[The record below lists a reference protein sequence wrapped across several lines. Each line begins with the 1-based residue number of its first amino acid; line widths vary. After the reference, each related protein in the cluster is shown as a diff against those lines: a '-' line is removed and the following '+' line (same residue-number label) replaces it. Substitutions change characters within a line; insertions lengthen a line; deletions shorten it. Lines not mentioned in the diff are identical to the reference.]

1 MLLAF
6 PTILWKLKLL
16 RINLIWKKEKKE
28 EVHISL
34 FGQKIYSLIGTFWLF
49 QEKHLGSK
57 LPSLNYQIIKKRKK
71 KKEKKKGLKYII
83 RSLSLVS
90 FDFIHSCLKVLIWSL
105 LVWFRL
111 DFGLS
116 VQKTLAY
123 DR

>member
-71 KKEKKKGLKYII
+71 KKEKRKKKRIEIYYMLSKFGQFWFYSLMFKSFDLIP
-83 RSLSLVS
+83 LSLVP
-90 FDFIHSCLKVLIWSL
+90 
-105 LVWFRL
+105 
-111 DFGLS
+111 FGFWPFCT
-116 VQKTLAY
+116 KK
-123 DR
+123 R